1 MTVGTTPRG
10 EDDAVSTEPADEASA
25 VQDADERSSAGMGL
39 LTEGVPL
46 ALLAD
51 LADPAGPA
59 SPAILEDE
67 GLPEVAW
74 WDDADRADDGA
85 DDRAQDD
92 ADDPD
97 DAAAQ

>member
-10 EDDAVSTEPADEASA
+10 EDDAMSAQPEDEASA
-25 VQDADERSSAGMGL
+25 TSVDEGASAGMGL

-51 LADPAGPA
+51 LADPDGPA
-59 SPAILEDE
+59 SPVILEDE

-74 WDDADRADDGA
+74 WDDADRVE
-85 DDRAQDD
+85 D
-92 ADDPD
+92 AGPDEAD
-97 DAAAQ
+97 DAAR

>member
-1 MTVGTTPRG
+1 MDV
-10 EDDAVSTEPADEASA
+10 ETEPREDGEATMFLVPEKPALEAVESADTEASA
-25 VQDADERSSAGMGL
+25 EVMSL

-51 LADPAGPA
+51 LANPDGPP

-74 WDDADRADDGA
+74 WE
-85 DDRAQDD
+85 
-92 ADDPD
+92 PD
-97 DAAAQ
+97 DHGEASEQESEAT